1 MSRPRRVPPLQEVR
15 TDQNN
20 TAHTRQGSCRLLSY
34 LRKEI
39 TIAVGRVMGLST
51 DEGGCYRIVIDSILK
66 DDELLL
72 GGDRTF
78 GDLTLGDIIS
88 WPIFRTLSD

>member
-1 MSRPRRVPPLQEVR
+1 
-15 TDQNN
+15 
-20 TAHTRQGSCRLLSY
+20 
-34 LRKEI
+34 
-39 TIAVGRVMGLST
+39 MGLST
-51 DEGGCYRIVIDSILK
+51 DEGGYYRIVIDSILK

-72 GGDRTF
+72 GGDRTV